1 MAIKPIKGIYE
12 RDKGSRVYW
21 IRYTDAAGK
30 KRRERVGNYSTAKTL
45 LHKRK
50 TEVLQRKKLP
60 ENFRKREVTFT
71 DLCKDALEYSKAEKK
86 SHRDDTSKIA
96 ILKPVFGSSVA
107 SEITPLE
114 FTRWLD
120 KNTKTPATRN
130 RYRACLSLI
139 YRQGIRNGKVTVNPA
154 RLIRQRKE
162 DNARLRYLSAEE
174 VAKLRGIIQERY
186 PHYVPAFD
194 FALNTGI
201 RLSEQYKLTWEN
213 VDLERKSIVL
223 RDTKNGSD
231 RHVPLN
237 RVAVS
242 ALEEAKKHWDKSP
255 TSRVFRSVH
264 GKDTNTSR
272 SWYEPAVEAA
282 KLSDVVWHT
291 LRHTFIS
298 NLMMAGVD
306 VRTVQELAGHKTI
319 SMTIRYAHLAPAHK
333 QEAVER
339 LCGPQT
345 SSDGATDTKTD
356 TSG

>member
-1 MAIKPIKGIYE
+1 MNNTIRGIYE
-12 RDKGSRVYW
+12 RDKGSGVWW
-21 IRYTDAAGK
+21 IRYTDAAGR
-30 KRRERVGNYSTAKTL
+30 KRREQIGRRSDAIKMLAK
-45 LHKRK
+45 RR

-60 ENFRKREVTFT
+60 ENFRKREVSFA
-71 DLCKDALEYSKAEKK
+71 DLCIDALEYSKAEKK

-114 FTRWLD
+114 LTRWLD
-120 KNTKTPATRN
+120 KNTRTPATRN
-130 RYRACLSLI
+130 RYRACMSLI

-162 DNARLRYLSAEE
+162 DNARLRYLSPEE
-174 VAKLRGIIQERY
+174 LRKLRGIIQERS

-201 RLSEQYKLTWEN
+201 RLSEQYKLTWAN

-223 RDTKNGSD
+223 RDTKNGTD

-237 RVAVS
+237 RMAIS
-242 ALEEAKKHWDKSP
+242 ALEEAQKQWDKSP
-255 TSRVFRSVH
+255 TSRVFKSIH
-264 GKDTNTSR
+264 GEDTNTPR
-272 SWYEPAVEAA
+272 SWYVPAVEAT

-298 NLMMAGVD
+298 NLMMQG
-306 VRTVQELAGHKTI
+306 
-319 SMTIRYAHLAPAHK
+319 
-333 QEAVER
+333 
-339 LCGPQT
+339 
-345 SSDGATDTKTD
+345 
-356 TSG
+356 